1 MYGIELLCTIL
12 YSGDYRRFKAHPTG
26 HPAILVALAAAFDP
40 GALEYDNR
48 SLRLDAKP
56 HVTMQ
61 QLTFVEYKVPTQLC
75 PMRTPLV
82 MGAHH

>member
-1 MYGIELLCTIL
+1 MCTIL
-12 YSGDYRRFKAHPTG
+12 CTGDYRRSRAHPTG
-26 HPAILVALAAAFDP
+26 HPGILVALAAAFDLS
-40 GALEYDNR
+40 ALEYDNR
-48 SLRLDAKP
+48 SLRVDAKP

-75 PMRTPLV
+75 PMRTPLI